1 MKKQLVPKPKT
12 NIRIE
17 DIINKNGDIQF
28 FNIMKK
34 SK

>member
-17 DIINKNGDIQF
+17 DIINKNGEIEF

-34 SK
+34 RK

>member
-17 DIINKNGDIQF
+17 EIINKNGEIEF

-34 SK
+34 RK